1 MDFKGKQI
9 FIIKSVVLFYFF
21 VYGVMNYDQT
31 SFVPQVCTLNIPFW
45 TIYFLHLLP
54 TLNEIWFDNTTSHKI
69 YFNIP
74 SQKQRENSFILS
86 YVSSTGKSYDGFSKK
101 LKTQREQYHVMY
113 QGKGR
118 FEHSQFL

>member
-1 MDFKGKQI
+1 
-9 FIIKSVVLFYFF
+9 
-21 VYGVMNYDQT
+21 MNYEQT
-31 SFVPQVCTLNIPFW
+31 SSVPQVCTLNIPFW

-74 SQKQRENSFILS
+74 SQKQKEIHLSFLMLAQPEKVMTAS
-86 YVSSTGKSYDGFSKK
+86 QKK